1 MDAFVKILPQKKDP
15 TPTLHTKEIQR
26 LEECVK
32 KGLNVFLC
40 GSSGVGKTFILEK
53 VLNNSN
59 SIEIHS
65 ELFQRKSTFLD
76 LIGETSFHIF
86 IDGYDVNVY
95 GHRQLMERINSKKEP
110 LTTGS
115 VVFVSNSV
123 HIIPGFEL
131 IVVPKRT
138 ADEIASLEPGNPR
151 SRLAADKC
159 NGNIRDFYHYINKSD
174 EKDVFKTSKD
184 ILIEVLCRRGSFNIS
199 QTIHERGHVIDVIHG
214 NYLRSKGSNVEVISE
229 SLSLADVY
237 DAEIYKGEWDCVP
250 YYTAS
255 GIAVPKYYLGE
266 LLKPEEIQPGSTW
279 TKYGNYKMRLQKI
292 QNIQHRNTTKI
303 GIEELQIL
311 REYAKAGDFEKCLK
325 YKLEPGDFDVMNHLA
340 LHNKIKTS
348 EVMKVKKKMINVI
361 NEL

>member
-1 MDAFVKILPQKKDP
+1 M
-15 TPTLHTKEIQR
+15 
-26 LEECVK
+26 
-32 KGLNVFLC
+32 
-40 GSSGVGKTFILEK
+40 
-53 VLNNSN
+53 
-59 SIEIHS
+59 
-65 ELFQRKSTFLD
+65 
-76 LIGETSFHIF
+76 
-86 IDGYDVNVY
+86 Y
-95 GHRQLMERINSKKEP
+95 GHRQLMERITSKKEP

-237 DAEIYKGEWDCVP
+237 DADIYKGEWECVP

>member
-214 NYLRSKGSNVEVISE
+214 NYLRSKGSNVEIISE

-250 YYTAS
+250 YHTAS
-255 GIAVPKYYLGE
+255 GIAIPKYHLGE

-279 TKYGNYKMRLQKI
+279 TKYGNFKMRLQKI
-292 QNIQHRNTTKI
+292 QNIQHRNTTKV